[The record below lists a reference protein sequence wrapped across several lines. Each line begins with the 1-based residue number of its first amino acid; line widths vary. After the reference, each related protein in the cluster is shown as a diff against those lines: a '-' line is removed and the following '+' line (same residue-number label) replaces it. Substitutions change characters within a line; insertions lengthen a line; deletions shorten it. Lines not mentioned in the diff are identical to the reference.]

1 MDNGRELEKLKT
13 KIDSLAEELLA
24 AYEEVNLFYDIS
36 NSMGSPLDSEKTM
49 DFILSKALEII
60 QADKA
65 AIMVLNESENR
76 LQMRKGFVSGNW
88 ISAAPSFEISGEGTI
103 LNKAIRAKKGLIIND
118 ITKCQDGL
126 SPLIATKSLLSVS
139 MNIKNKVIG
148 VLTLG
153 DRRDSEFTSK
163 DLKLSTVLSSQAALI
178 IENDRLFQ
186 ENATLAEI
194 GRIVG
199 STLNIDE
206 VYERFTEEV
215 KKLIPFDSMSI
226 NLFNDAGSSPPSLN
240 STRKVGSELLAGDVF
255 PLAGPATEET
265 MKIHTGIIS
274 HSESRGEVADQF
286 SDLIPAFD
294 AGYRS
299 VMRVPLIA
307 KNNVIGAMYFGST
320 RPKIYKERDLRI
332 AESIGSQIAGAIAN
346 AQLYAQQMQMEE
358 ALRGSEERFREL
370 YDHAPLG
377 YHEYDAEGLITS
389 VNRTDLEMLG
399 YTVEE
404 MIGQPIWKF
413 NVEEEIDRKQTLA
426 KLAGTLPPDR
436 NVERT
441 YRRKDGIT
449 FPVLSEDRLVL
460 DEKGEIKGIRCTIED
475 ITERKRVEEEK
486 AFLQEELRQSQKME
500 AIGRLAGGI
509 AHDFNN
515 LLTVIRG
522 YNYLSIS
529 ELDERDPLM
538 GNLKEVNAAA
548 DRASDLTRQLLAFSR
563 RQVLELQVMDLNKLI
578 QRMEKMLRRIIGED
592 IELLIHPGKELG
604 LIKTDPGQME
614 QVIFNL
620 AVNSRDAMPS
630 GGKLILETE
639 NVYLD
644 GEYARNHVGVKP
656 GHYVGLSVSDN
667 GCGMTPAIKSRIFE
681 PFFTTKEKDK
691 GTGLGLSTVYGIV
704 KQSEGNIW
712 AYTEP
717 AKGTTFKIYL
727 PRVDGPV
734 KEKEET
740 CSELI
745 PRGSETVLVV
755 EDEGQVRKLAVQIL
769 KKQGYKVLEACHGGD
784 AFLVCERHKEPI
796 HLILTDVIMPGMG
809 GPELIQR
816 LGQVRKDFK
825 VIYMSGYTDE
835 AVVYHGVQ
843 KGEMEFLQKPFTLER
858 LSKKVRE
865 VLDNR

>member
-727 PRVDGPV
+727 PRWMD
-734 KEKEET
+734 
-740 CSELI
+740 
-745 PRGSETVLVV
+745 R
-755 EDEGQVRKLAVQIL
+755 
-769 KKQGYKVLEACHGGD
+769 
-784 AFLVCERHKEPI
+784 
-796 HLILTDVIMPGMG
+796 
-809 GPELIQR
+809 
-816 LGQVRKDFK
+816 
-825 VIYMSGYTDE
+825 
-835 AVVYHGVQ
+835 
-843 KGEMEFLQKPFTLER
+843 
-858 LSKKVRE
+858 
-865 VLDNR
+865 